1 MLRETLSALEAGRG
15 GVSPFARWRAA
26 RGEGSQQTRHGLVAA
41 LLVVASVSVSIAL
54 GFVLTKFL
62 LSVMLAVIPALS
74 GVRLGKPE

>member
-1 MLRETLSALEAGRG
+1 M
-15 GVSPFARWRAA
+15 AA
-26 RGEGSQQTRHGLVAA
+26 F
-41 LLVVASVSVSIAL
+41 LVVASVSVSIAL